1 MMVINLT
8 RGNSSIH
15 IPLHLPATP
24 ADIGIAY
31 AKLDTISMNDRQTH
45 VVFAITGVESLDR
58 YLRGRQMDRPGDYI
72 ELGELAEK
80 IGKMDDKAIKTFD
93 GALTGTSINNIAD
106 ILRVADSLADY
117 IFIDGVTTEKE
128 LGRFLVDSGYKGF
141 PESVKPYLD
150 YNAIGIEYHAE
161 HDGAFTVNGYT
172 LRRSSA
178 EPFITGREERAVV
191 FRVHLRTGGM
201 RNLGQDPYVLALPA
215 SEEQMQYAK
224 NALNIEDFAEAA
236 VVQVDCA
243 QEYLNQYLPL
253 DYPDVVLLDQ
263 LAESISQA
271 WSGED
276 AFKLM
281 AALAAER
288 PATLDAAIELANN
301 PSRYEL
307 MQCTCEEYGKQAL
320 LTLTGDQEVVD
331 TVDGF
336 LDWGEFGEHMMQEDG
351 IVLTEYGMIRR
362 IDEPAPE
369 QVMEMQSPF
378 M

>member
-1 MMVINLT
+1 MIINLAKG
-8 RGNSSIH
+8 RGTLRQ
-15 IPLHLPATP
+15 PLPLPAT
-24 ADIGIAY
+24 AAEFRDAISILQSTSGSGVLRIASVMCPVSNLEKY
-31 AKLDTISMNDRQTH
+31 ITNEDVTDPDVREKLNM
-45 VVFAITGVESLDR
+45 
-58 YLRGRQMDRPGDYI
+58 
-72 ELGELAEK
+72 LAEK
-80 IGKMDDKAIKTFD
+80 VDAMSEQSIKTFV
-93 GALTGTSINNIAD
+93 GALDMTSID
-106 ILRVADSLADY
+106 SLDDVLRVSNSLRDY
-117 IFIDGVTTEKE
+117 IFIDGITTEKE

-150 YNAIGIEYHAE
+150 YNAIGIEYHAK

-178 EPFITGREERAVV
+178 EPLITGQEERAVV

-201 RNLGQDPYVLALPA
+201 RNLGQDPYVLTLPA

-253 DYPDVVLLDQ
+253 DYPDVVLLNQ

-276 AFKLM
+276 AFKLT

-288 PATLDAAIELANN
+288 PATLDAAIELADNL
-301 PSRYEL
+301 SRYEL
-307 MQCTCEEYGKQAL
+307 MQCTREEYGKQAL
-320 LTLTGDQEVVD
+320 LKLTGDQEVVD

-336 LDWGEFGEHMMQEDG
+336 IDWGKFGESMMQEDG
-351 IVLTEYGMIRR
+351 IVQTEYGMIRR
-362 IDEPAPE
+362 VSDPAPE
-369 QVMEMQSPF
+369 QAMEMQSPF